1 MLIHHY
7 NSSMVVVSFLVAIFV
22 SFMALDMAARI
33 STAEGPA
40 AYGWLFGGA
49 VAMGLGIWAMHFVG
63 MLAFSLSIPLSYDLW
78 ITLLSMLIAVVIAGF
93 ALWQVSRPELPLERL
108 STSAIVVGA
117 GIAAMHYT
125 DMEALRIRPGIEYDL
140 PLLAASVAIAI
151 GAAGAALWIA
161 FRLRKNTSHVLLAR
175 IAAATIMGTAISGIH
190 YTSMAAANFPLN
202 SVSGAASAAV
212 GPGWLALVIVV
223 VMLAV
228 LTVTLLI
235 SAFDA
240 RLEARTAK
248 WAMSLAE
255 SNEELSQQALY
266 DNLTKLPNRSL
277 LKDRLNQAIHKASR
291 DQSNFALMFTDLD
304 GFRTIND
311 SLGHNTGDLLLVEV
325 ARRIRTIMRAQDTV
339 ARLGGDEF
347 MVLVELS
354 EPVAAATIA
363 GRLVTLINQ
372 PFHINEHEFQV
383 SASVGIVIYPEDGNN
398 EHDLMVNAESA
409 MYHTKRTGRNAYHF
423 FKVSMNANT
432 QNQLQG
438 LRELRLALERKEFLL
453 HYQPKLTSPNGPVL
467 GAEALL
473 RWQHPTRGLV
483 MPVDFIPLAEKSG
496 LIIPIG
502 EWVLD
507 EACRQMR
514 KWFDLGHDNWKMAV
528 NLSTLQFGHDDLLQV
543 LQQTL
548 IRHGLPA
555 HCLTL
560 EVTESTA
567 MEDVDAS
574 MAILEQIAEIG
585 IDISIDDF
593 GTGYSSLLYLKR
605 MPANELKI
613 DRGFVSDL
621 EYGTDDAAIVAAI
634 VALGR
639 TLDLRIVAEG
649 VETAAQQA
657 FLTELGCDALQGYLL
672 GRPMEPELFIGAVA
686 KFATMP
692 DAHALVPV
700 QLRLSA

>member
-1 MLIHHY
+1 
-7 NSSMVVVSFLVAIFV
+7 MVVISFLVAMFV

-33 STAEGPA
+33 SIAEGTA

-63 MLAFSLSIPLSYDLW
+63 MMAFSLSIPLSYDLT
-78 ITLLSMLIAVVIAGF
+78 ITLLSMLIAVIVAGF
-93 ALWQVSRPELPLERL
+93 ALWQVSRPEMSLERL
-108 STSAIVVGA
+108 STSAIVVGT
-117 GIAAMHYT
+117 GIAAVHYT
-125 DMEALRIRPGIEYDL
+125 DMAALRIQPGIEYD
-140 PLLAASVAIAI
+140 PALLATSIVIAI
-151 GAAGAALWIA
+151 GAAAAALWIT
-161 FRLRKNTSHVLLAR
+161 FRLRKNTSYVLLAR
-175 IAAATIMGTAISGIH
+175 IAAATVMGAAICSIH
-190 YTSMAAANFPLN
+190 YTGMAAAHFSLN
-202 SVSGAASAAV
+202 SVSAIANAAV
-212 GPGWLALVIVV
+212 GPGWLVLVIVV

-255 SNEELSQQALY
+255 SNEELSHQALY

-277 LKDRLNQAIHKASR
+277 LKDRINQAIHKASR

-304 GFRTIND
+304 GFRSIND
-311 SLGHNTGDLLLVEV
+311 SLDHNTGDLLLVEV
-325 ARRIRTIMRAQDTV
+325 AQRIRTILRAQDTV

-347 MVLVELS
+347 MVLVEFRES
-354 EPVAAATIA
+354 VAAATIA
-363 GRLVTLINQ
+363 SRLVALINQ
-372 PFHINEHEFQV
+372 PFHINAHEFQL
-383 SASVGIVIYPEDGNN
+383 SASVGIAIFPEDGNN

-423 FKVSMNANT
+423 FKVSMNAKT
-432 QNQLQG
+432 QNQLRG
-438 LRELRLALERKEFLL
+438 LQELRLALERNEFLL
-453 HYQPKLTSPNGPVL
+453 HYQPKLNAPNGPVL

-483 MPVDFIPLAEKSG
+483 MPADFIPLAEKSG
-496 LIIPIG
+496 LIVPIG

-514 KWFDLGHDNWKMAV
+514 KWYDLGNCDWKMAV
-528 NLSTLQFGHDDLLQV
+528 NLSTLQFVHDDLLEL
-543 LQQTL
+543 LQKTL
-548 IRHGLPA
+548 ARHGLPA

-574 MAILEQIAEIG
+574 MAILEQIADLG

-621 EYGTDDAAIVAAI
+621 AYGTDDAAIVAAI

-649 VETAAQQA
+649 VETEAQQA
-657 FLTELGCDALQGYLL
+657 FLSELGCDALQGYLF
-672 GRPMEPELFIGAVA
+672 GRPMDPALFIGAVA
-686 KFATMP
+686 KFATKL
-692 DAHALVPV
+692 DASSLVRVP
-700 QLRLSA
+700 LLISA

>member
-7 NSSMVVVSFLVAIFV
+7 NSSMVVISFLVAMFV

-33 STAEGPA
+33 GAAAGTAV
-40 AYGWLFGGA
+40 YGWLFGGA
-49 VAMGLGIWAMHFVG
+49 VSMGLGIWTMHFVG
-63 MLAFSLSIPLSYDLW
+63 MMAFSLSIPLSYDLS
-78 ITLLSMLIAVVIAGF
+78 ITLLSVLIAVVVAGF

-117 GIAAMHYT
+117 GITAVHYT
-125 DMEALRIRPGIEYDL
+125 DMAALRIQPGIQYD
-140 PLLAASVAIAI
+140 PSLLAASVAIAI
-151 GAAGAALWIA
+151 AAAAAALWIT

-175 IAAATIMGTAISGIH
+175 VVAATVMGAAISSIH
-190 YTSMAAANFPLN
+190 YTGMAAARIPLN
-202 SVSGAASAAV
+202 SVSMPASAAV

-223 VMLAV
+223 VVLAV
-228 LTVTLLI
+228 LTVTLMI

-255 SNEELSQQALY
+255 SNEELSHQALY

-277 LKDRLNQAIHKASR
+277 LKDRLNQAIHKAAR
-291 DQSNFALMFTDLD
+291 DQSHFALMFTDLD
-304 GFRTIND
+304 GFRIIND

-325 ARRIRTIMRAQDTV
+325 AGRIRTIMRAQDTV

-347 MVLVELS
+347 MVLVEFS

-363 GRLVTLINQ
+363 SRLVALINK
-372 PFHINEHEFQV
+372 PFHINAHEFQL
-383 SASVGIVIYPEDGNN
+383 SASVGIAIYPEDGSN

-409 MYHTKRTGRNAYHF
+409 MYHTKKTGRNAYHF
-423 FKVSMNANT
+423 FKVSMNAKT
-432 QNQLQG
+432 QNQLRG
-438 LRELRLALERKEFLL
+438 LQELRLALERNEFVL
-453 HYQPKLTSPNGPVL
+453 HYQPKLNAPNGPVL

-483 MPVDFIPLAEKSG
+483 MPADFIPLAEISG
-496 LIIPIG
+496 LIVPIG

-514 KWFDLGHDNWKMAV
+514 KWYDLGNHDWRIAV
-528 NLSTLQFGHDDLLQV
+528 NLSTLQFVHDDLLEV
-543 LQQTL
+543 LQKTL
-548 IRHGLPA
+548 ARHDLPA

-574 MAILEQIAEIG
+574 MAILEQIADLG

-649 VETAAQQA
+649 VETEAQQA
-657 FLTELGCDALQGYLL
+657 FLTELGCDALQGYLF
-672 GRPMEPELFIGAVA
+672 GRPMDPALFIGAVE
-686 KFATMP
+686 KFRTKL
-692 DAHALVPV
+692 DTRSLVPV
-700 QLRLSA
+700 PLPILA

>member
-1 MLIHHY
+1 MLIHDY
-7 NSSMVVVSFLVAIFV
+7 NSSMVVVSFLVAMFV
-22 SFMALDMAARI
+22 SFMALDMPARI
-33 STAEGPA
+33 SIAEGTT

-63 MLAFSLSIPLSYDLW
+63 MLAFSFSIPLSFDLW
-78 ITLLSMLIAVVIAGF
+78 ITLLSMLMAVLVAGF
-93 ALWQVSRPELPLERL
+93 ALWQVSRPEMPLERL

-117 GIAAMHYT
+117 GIVAMHYT
-125 DMEALRIRPGIEYDL
+125 DMTALRIQPGIEYEPTL
-140 PLLAASVAIAI
+140 IAASIAIAI

-161 FRLRKNTSHVLLAR
+161 FRLRKNTSHVMLAR
-175 IAAATIMGTAISGIH
+175 IAAATVMGATISGIY
-190 YTSMAAANFPLN
+190 YTSMAAANFPL
-202 SVSGAASAAV
+202 SRVSAAASAAV

-228 LTVTLLI
+228 LTVTMLI

-255 SNEELSQQALY
+255 SNQELSQQALY

-304 GFRTIND
+304 GFRAIND

-325 ARRIRTIMRAQDTV
+325 ARRIRTILRAQDTV
-339 ARLGGDEF
+339 ARLGSDEF
-347 MVLVELS
+347 MVLVEFS

-363 GRLVTLINQ
+363 GRLVALINN

-383 SASVGIVIYPEDGNN
+383 SASVGIAVYPEDGNN

-423 FKVSMNANT
+423 FKVSMNAKT

-438 LRELRLALERKEFLL
+438 LQDLRLALERNEFLL

-483 MPVDFIPLAEKSG
+483 MPADFIPLAEKSG
-496 LIIPIG
+496 LIVPIG

-514 KWFDLGHDNWKMAV
+514 KWYDLGNHDWKMAV
-528 NLSTLQFGHDDLLQV
+528 NLSTLQFGHDDLLEV
-543 LQQTL
+543 LQKTL

-574 MAILEQIAEIG
+574 MAILERIADIG

-621 EYGTDDAAIVAAI
+621 EYGTDDAAIVSAI

-649 VETAAQQA
+649 VETEAQQA

-672 GRPMEPELFIGAVA
+672 GRPMDPELFIGAVA
-686 KFATMP
+686 KFETKP
-692 DAHALVPV
+692 EPRPLVPA
-700 QLRLSA
+700 QLWLTA